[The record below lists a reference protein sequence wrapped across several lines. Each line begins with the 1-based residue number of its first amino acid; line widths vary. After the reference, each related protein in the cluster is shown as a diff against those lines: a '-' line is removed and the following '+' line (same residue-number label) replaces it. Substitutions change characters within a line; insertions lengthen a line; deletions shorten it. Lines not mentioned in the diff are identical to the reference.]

1 MPQKYLALLM
11 FLLLSACTVSPNNP
25 SSSTAGTIQT
35 VDDRILHIV
44 TGQTIYVPAY
54 SEIFFGSSNQTM
66 DLTVTL
72 AIHNTDLDTPI
83 IVQSVRYFDTDGAL
97 VQDYV
102 TEAVELAPLATIGFV
117 IPDSDTTGGWGANFI
132 VEWGAEQAVYEPIIE
147 ALMISSQGTHGISMI
162 SEGRIL
168 SETLAEQGD

>member
-1 MPQKYLALLM
+1 MAHKSLAFLILL
-11 FLLLSACTVSPNNP
+11 FLSACTISQDNLSSP
-25 SSSTAGTIQT
+25 TAGTIQV
-35 VDDRILHIV
+35 VDDRNLHIV

-66 DLTVTL
+66 ELTVTL

-102 TEAVELAPLATIGFV
+102 AEAVELAPLATIGFV
-117 IPDSDTTGGWGANFI
+117 IPDSDTKGGWGANFI

-147 ALMISSQGTHGISMI
+147 ALMVSSQGTHGISMI

-168 SETLAEQGD
+168 SETLPE